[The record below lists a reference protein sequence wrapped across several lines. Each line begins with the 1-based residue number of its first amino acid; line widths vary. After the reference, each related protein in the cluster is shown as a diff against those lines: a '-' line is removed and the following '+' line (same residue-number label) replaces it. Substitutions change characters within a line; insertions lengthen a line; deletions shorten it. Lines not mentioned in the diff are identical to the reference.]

1 MTVYRPPRPAEKI
14 VPAQRR
20 REITRFVSETGHAT
34 IGDLAEMFTVSS
46 DTIRRD
52 LDELARRGSLL
63 RTYGGVVK
71 PEGGPG
77 VHHVTFQARA
87 EANLAAKRAVGATA
101 AALIPSGSSL
111 LVNGGTTV
119 LEFARALQAHRR
131 LTIVTNNLELP
142 AVVPELAIAELHI
155 LAGEYDPT
163 SLVTLG
169 PVLLPNQYGPDGH
182 RVYADYAVVGV
193 GGVAARAGFTGTDV
207 RESSMIRAMMDQAA
221 TVIVLADTSK
231 FARQALVAISPLERA
246 DYMVSEGPPDDV
258 LSAALHD
265 AGVRV
270 VLSGDAASSSDGLV
284 DKREGHDRHNR
295 T

>member
-1 MTVYRPPRPAEKI
+1 VYRPARSAEKI
-14 VPAQRR
+14 VPAHRR

-34 IGDLAEMFTVSS
+34 IADLAEMFTVSS

-71 PEGGPG
+71 PEGGAG
-77 VHHVTFQARA
+77 IHHVTFQART
-87 EANLAAKRAVGATA
+87 EANLVAKRAVGEA
-101 AALIPSGSSL
+101 AATLIPSGASL

-119 LEFARALQAHRR
+119 LEFGRALEGHRG
-131 LTIVTNNLELP
+131 LTVVTNNLELP
-142 AVVPELAIAELHI
+142 AALPESAVAELHI

-182 RVYADYAVVGV
+182 RVYADYAVLGV
-193 GGVAARAGFTGTDV
+193 GGVAAGAGFTGTDV

-221 TVIVLADTSK
+221 IVIVLADTSK
-231 FARQALVAISPLERA
+231 FARQALVAISDLGRA
-246 DYMVSEGPPDDV
+246 DYMVSDGLPDDD
-258 LSAALHD
+258 LSAALRD

-270 VLSGDAASSSDGLV
+270 VVGGEGSGHGQV
-284 DKREGHDRHNR
+284 VEEGRRAHGP
-295 T
+295 